1 MSAMLELYL
10 NNPSDL
16 VLREAKALPP
26 VAEDEVKLKIVYGGI
41 CGSDL
46 KVYKGLISYAAYPL
60 RPGHE
65 VLGKIIE
72 AGKNVPHKVGA
83 RVVVFPN
90 TFCGTCEYC
99 AQGKTNICT
108 LKQPIGVSSDGVFAQ
123 EVIIESKYIVP
134 VPDGIDD
141 ERAVLIEPFAVTVHA
156 LKKANIQK
164 GDSVAIVGCGTEGL
178 FSVALANK
186 FGANITVIDINP
198 TKLAIARRLGEN
210 VRTVHPKDIKDELFD
225 VVIEAAGVPA
235 SIEQSMNIV
244 KPGGTIVAIGITCD
258 PVNYPALKIVRSE
271 VTIYGSI
278 IYTLKDFAEAI
289 EYLKDSTFDLSP
301 VLSKIVPYTEFHQ
314 AFEDALS
321 GNFAKI
327 ALKF

>member
-1 MSAMLELYL
+1 MSTLNELYL
-10 NNPSDL
+10 NKPNDL

-26 VAEDEVKLKIVYGGI
+26 VKNNEVKLKIIFGGI

-65 VLGKIIE
+65 VVGTIVE
-72 AGKNVPHKVGA
+72 AGQDVLHKVGT

-90 TFCGTCEYC
+90 TFCGECEYC
-99 AQGKTNICT
+99 KRGKTNICES
-108 LKQPIGVSSDGVFAQ
+108 KQPIGVSSDGVFAQ
-123 EVIIESKYIVP
+123 EVIIEAKYIVP
-134 VPDGIDD
+134 VPNEIAD

-156 LKKANIQK
+156 LKHANIQK
-164 GDSVAIVGCGTEGL
+164 GNSVAIIGCGTEGL

-186 FGANITVIDINP
+186 VGANITVIDVNP
-198 TKLAIARRLGEN
+198 MKLDIAKRLGKN
-210 VRTVHPKDIKDELFD
+210 VQILHPKDVRDQLFD
-225 VVIEAAGVPA
+225 VVVEAAGVSA
-235 SIEQSMNIV
+235 SIEQSMEIV

-258 PVNYPALKIVRSE
+258 PVNYPALKITRSE

-278 IYTLKDFAEAI
+278 IYTLEDFAEAI
-289 EYLKDSTFDLSP
+289 EYLKDPTFDLSP
-301 VLSKIVPYTEFHQ
+301 VLSKVVPLAEFHQ
-314 AFEDALS
+314 AFEDALG